1 MKKIIWI
8 TVCFS
13 VMFSLTNTCSA
24 TYLGGTSYGYVEKF
38 NYGNQSSNDTIA
50 IITGV
55 HPQENGLHTAV
66 SNAVSKES
74 STEKKNYILY
84 KVHVNQSQNDYNVG
98 RMNGQL
104 LAQKFVVPDVIKS
117 KPKLVF
123 DIHENHYLR
132 SGYAY
137 SRFLYPISNNT
148 LTKNYTETI
157 VAKMPFLKI
166 YSPPNPTSTKY
177 VTIPI
182 ANEGIPTVVYE
193 TYAYD
198 SMTRK
203 THDANLFVDT
213 IDEMKL

>member
-1 MKKIIWI
+1 MKKIMWI
-8 TVCFS
+8 TMCFLMTFLS
-13 VMFSLTNTCSA
+13 INICSA

-38 NYGNQSSNDTIA
+38 SYGNQSSNEHIA

-55 HPQENGLHTAV
+55 HPQESGLHIAV
-66 SNAVSKES
+66 SNAVRNKS
-74 STEKKNYILY
+74 SVETKKYTLY
-84 KVHVNQSQNDYNVG
+84 KVHVNQSRDDYNKS

-104 LAQKFVVPDVIKS
+104 LAQKFVVPDVIKTN
-117 KPKLVF
+117 PNVVF
-123 DIHENHYLR
+123 DIHENHYIR
-132 SGYAY
+132 SGYKY
-137 SRFLYPISNNT
+137 SRFLYPVSNDT
-148 LTKNYTETI
+148 ITRNYSKMI

-166 YSPPNPTSTKY
+166 YTPPNPTSTKY

-182 ANEGIPTVVYE
+182 GNAGIPAIIYE

-213 IDEMKL
+213 IDKMKI